1 MARKI
6 PVLGRVLGANAL
18 YASVY
23 GEIGSSLY
31 YALGITAVYALGLTP
46 IVFLIAGA
54 LFTLAA
60 AAYAEGGATI
70 DEPGGGA
77 AFARRAFNDM
87 VGFVAGW
94 ATILDYLIGIALAA
108 LFIPHYIAG
117 AMGKEGSVSA
127 HQATA
132 IAVFIV
138 VAITAVRLLR
148 RRDVYTVGVAVS
160 LLDLVVQAGIA
171 VFGLALLFDWHALT
185 ADVDLGVKPTWSAL
199 AFAIPIAMIGFTG
212 LEKVSSLAG
221 IAKNPAK
228 DIPDSVRTSVFTV
241 VLVYAAIA
249 TAATSAYPIT
259 PDPGAPAHYSSEL
272 TTTWLN
278 APMLGLTAA
287 IGTHLPDILADA
299 LRVAVGLTA
308 TLILVLA
315 ITTSFSGCARLCDAM
330 GERSQLPPILGRRGR
345 RAVLPPVALVA
356 TGVLAVGFLVLGAVF
371 GSSEEVLT
379 LASLYSFG
387 ILISL
392 MLANASIAWL
402 RWTEPDM
409 PRAFTMRGN
418 VGIHGRQIPVPAVLG
433 AVGAF
438 AVWVICLGTHEGAR
452 VVGLSWILVGLVMYA
467 AVRIAAGLPLM
478 SRVVVG
484 EAPADEVIGIP
495 HRAIVVPLE
504 KLDAM
509 AEEVAATACRLAAES
524 DARVIGVSAMVIP
537 VREPLDAPRPERE
550 AEAAKVQ
557 AMARSLAS
565 DYGVEYT
572 GIVERTRLA
581 GRTVVD
587 IATDEEAGLIVIG
600 APAKRRLAHSRE
612 EAFFGKTVDF
622 VLRKAP
628 CRVLVTHF
636 PAGVAEESEP
646 LDLATQT

>member
-6 PVLGRVLGANAL
+6 PVLGRVLGAPAL

-87 VGFVAGW
+87 VGFIAGW

-108 LFIPHYIAG
+108 LFIPHYVAG
-117 AMGKEGSVSA
+117 AFGREGSVSA

-132 IAVFIV
+132 LA
-138 VAITAVRLLR
+138 VAIVLAITVVRLFR

-160 LLDLVVQAGIA
+160 LLDLVVQAGMA

-212 LEKVSSLAG
+212 LEKVASLAG
-221 IAKNPAK
+221 MAKNPAK

-241 VLVYAAIA
+241 VLIYAAIA
-249 TAATSAYPIT
+249 TAATSAYPIK

-272 TTTWLN
+272 TTTWLD
-278 APMLGLTAA
+278 APMLGLSHA
-287 IGTHLPDILADA
+287 IGTHLPDPLAIA
-299 LRVAVGLTA
+299 VRLAVGLTA

-356 TGVLAVGFLVLGAVF
+356 TGVLATGFLVVGAVF

-418 VGIHGRQIPVPAVLG
+418 VAVSGRQIPVPAVLG
-433 AVGAF
+433 AIGAF
-438 AVWVICLGTHEGAR
+438 AVWVLCLGTHEGAR
-452 VVGLSWILVGLVMYA
+452 IVGLCWILAGPPDVRRRADCCRPTADEPGRGRRGAGGRADRHPAPGDRGA
-467 AVRIAAGLPLM
+467 AREARRDVRGGGRDRMPLGVRERRACGRGERHRGAGARAAGRSQARP
-478 SRVVVG
+478 RRRG
-484 EAPADEVIGIP
+484 
-495 HRAIVVPLE
+495 RA
-504 KLDAM
+504 
-509 AEEVAATACRLAAES
+509 
-524 DARVIGVSAMVIP
+524 
-537 VREPLDAPRPERE
+537 RPG
-550 AEAAKVQ
+550 
-557 AMARSLAS
+557 
-565 DYGVEYT
+565 DGP
-572 GIVERTRLA
+572 LA
-581 GRTVVD
+581 GRRLRRRVHRGRQAD
-587 IATDEEAGLIVIG
+587 ADGGADGG
-600 APAKRRLAHSRE
+600 RRRHRRGRRADRDRRARQAPARPLARGGILREDRRLRSAEGAVPCPGHALPGGSRR
-612 EAFFGKTVDF
+612 GG
-622 VLRKAP
+622 RGP
-628 CRVLVTHF
+628 
-636 PAGVAEESEP
+636 
-646 LDLATQT
+646 

>member
-6 PVLGRVLGANAL
+6 PVLGRVLGAPAL

-87 VGFVAGW
+87 VGFIAGW

-108 LFIPHYIAG
+108 LFIPHYVAG
-117 AMGKEGSVSA
+117 AFGREGSVSA

-132 IAVFIV
+132 LA
-138 VAITAVRLLR
+138 VAIVLAVTVVRLFR
-148 RRDVYTVGVAVS
+148 RRDVYTAGVAVS
-160 LLDLVVQAGIA
+160 LLDLVVQAGMA

-212 LEKVSSLAG
+212 LEKVASLAG
-221 IAKNPAK
+221 MAKNPAK
-228 DIPDSVRTSVFTV
+228 DVPDSIRTSVFTV
-241 VLVYAAIA
+241 VLIYAAIA
-249 TAATSAYPIT
+249 TAATSAYPIK

-272 TTTWLN
+272 TTTWLD
-278 APMLGLTAA
+278 APMLGLSHA
-287 IGTHLPDILADA
+287 IGTHLPDPLAIA
-299 LRVAVGLTA
+299 VRLAVGLTA

-356 TGVLAVGFLVLGAVF
+356 TGVLATGFLVVGAVF

-418 VGIHGRQIPVPAVLG
+418 VAVSGRQIPVPAVLG
-433 AVGAF
+433 AIGAF
-438 AVWVICLGTHEGAR
+438 AVWVLCLGTHEGAR
-452 VVGLSWILVGLVMYA
+452 IVGLCWILAGLLIYA

-484 EAPADEVIGIP
+484 EAPADELIGIP

-524 DARVIGVSAMVIP
+524 DARVVGVSAIVVP
-537 VREPLDAPRPERE
+537 VREPLDALRPDRDE
-550 AEAAKVQ
+550 EAARVQ
-557 AMARSLAS
+557 AMARSLAG

-572 GIVERTRLA
+572 GVVRRTRMA

-587 IATDEEAGLIVIG
+587 VATDEDAGLIVIG

-636 PAGVAEESEP
+636 PAGVAAEDEVR
-646 LDLATQT
+646 DLATRA